1 MSSTSLST
9 LLYFYIF
16 FLMAPFS
23 GRLFSHHSKMTLGL
37 NAHNPI
43 SVAQDWN
50 KKKWRLERSQK
61 HSWSPLQN
69 IWQNLKLYQL
79 GD

>member
-50 KKKWRLERSQK
+50 KKNGDL
-61 HSWSPLQN
+61 N
-69 IWQNLKLYQL
+69 GLKNTAGLL
-79 GD
+79 FKTFGKI